1 MTPEMGLTR
10 AGRLVGLAVLTIAA
24 VGATRCSGREAD
36 GQHSVAEQQE
46 AEGPP
51 SENRV
56 TLSEAAFETAGILV
70 EQVRQEA
77 RGGAAGDIE
86 VPGEVAFD
94 QTRVALISPRT
105 SGRIEHVAV
114 VDGDRVTA
122 GATIALLLSPAFLT
136 AQAEFTRAVQ
146 RAERLA
152 GTADAEGARALA
164 DAAGRRLRLLG
175 VPETEIARLGGGG
188 EPADFLVVTAPFA
201 GSIVA
206 VQALPGAAVDAG
218 TPIAKIADLSVV
230 TVVVDLPERAV
241 PAVRP
246 GQRAVVRLA
255 ALPGTVLEGRIERIR
270 DELDPATRTV
280 KALIRV
286 PNPDRRLKAGMFAT
300 VTLATSEPAATERGT
315 GGGSGALT
323 VPATAVVTDGEA
335 RYVFVEVGMRTYERR
350 AVVIE
355 PPTSAGLP
363 RPTARA
369 AVRDGLVAGDRV
381 VTHGAFTLKSELA
394 KSSFGEEHD

>member
-1 MTPEMGLTR
+1 MTHEMGLTR
-10 AGRLVGLAVLTIAA
+10 AGTVLRLAVLTIAS
-24 VGATRCSGREAD
+24 VGATRCSGKEAD
-36 GQHSVAEQQE
+36 GQHSAVEQQE

-56 TLSEAAFETAGILV
+56 TLSEAAIGAAGILV

-77 RGGAAGDIE
+77 WGGAAGDIE
-86 VPGEVAFD
+86 VPGQVAFD
-94 QTRVALISPRT
+94 QTRIALISPRT
-105 SGRIEHVAV
+105 SGRIERVAV
-114 VDGDRVTA
+114 VDGDRVRA
-122 GATIALLLSPAFLT
+122 GAPIALVLSPAFLT
-136 AQAEFTRAVQ
+136 AQGEFTRAVQ
-146 RAERLA
+146 RAERLK

-201 GSIVA
+201 GSIVE
-206 VQALPGAAVDAG
+206 VQALPGAAVEAG

-230 TVVVDLPERAV
+230 TVVVDLPERAL
-241 PAVRP
+241 PGVRP
-246 GQRAVVRLA
+246 GQRAVVRLV
-255 ALPGTVLEGRIERIR
+255 ALPGTELEGRIERIR

-286 PNPDRRLKAGMFAT
+286 PNSDRRLKAGMFAT
-300 VTLATSEPAATERGT
+300 VTLAISEPAARERDT
-315 GGGSGALT
+315 GGGAGLLT
-323 VPATAVVTDGEA
+323 VPASAVVADGEA
-335 RYVFVEVGMRTYERR
+335 RYVFVEIGMRTYERR
-350 AVVIE
+350 VVVIE

-363 RPTARA
+363 RPNARA
-369 AVRDGLVAGDRV
+369 VVRDGLVAGDRV